1 MKKKQKSRGYK
12 RYIRKQFRKLEKKTK
27 EYIENTEI
35 KIDLSEIK
43 KKSWKRYERSF
54 RSKYTQKSILN
65 M

>member
-43 KKSWKRYERSF
+43 KKS
-54 RSKYTQKSILN
+54 
-65 M
+65 